1 MNGIERLQEAVKG
14 QEDAALRQTVDY
26 LISRKDM
33 EQRYLNEEKNLKG
46 MVDFIREKSKKHL
59 KNGWTYITNEVV
71 FAWAI
76 MYFSLPNELLK
87 IKENKEI
94 QKKPNKEV
102 KEKNNVIPIEKGKKV
117 IEEKK
122 KVDQLSLFG
131 GVTQWNK
138 KILMN

>member
-59 KNGWTYITNEVV
+59 KNVWTYITNEVV

-131 GVTQWNK
+131 GVTQ
-138 KILMN
+138 

>member
-1 MNGIERLQEAVKG
+1 MNGIERLQEAVKN

-94 QKKPNKEV
+94 HKKTNKEV

-131 GVTQWNK
+131 GVIQ
-138 KILMN
+138 

>member
-76 MYFSLPNELLK
+76 MYFSLPN
-87 IKENKEI
+87 
-94 QKKPNKEV
+94 KEV

-131 GVTQWNK
+131 GVTQ
-138 KILMN
+138 

>member
-94 QKKPNKEV
+94 QKNQT
-102 KEKNNVIPIEKGKKV
+102 KK
-117 IEEKK
+117 
-122 KVDQLSLFG
+122 
-131 GVTQWNK
+131 
-138 KILMN
+138 

>member
-122 KVDQLSLFG
+122 KIDQLSLFG
-131 GVTQWNK
+131 GVTQ
-138 KILMN
+138 

>member
-59 KNGWTYITNEVV
+59 KNGWAYITNEVV

-131 GVTQWNK
+131 GVTQ
-138 KILMN
+138 

>member
-1 MNGIERLQEAVKG
+1 MNGIERLQETVKG

-131 GVTQWNK
+131 GVTQ
-138 KILMN
+138 

>member
-1 MNGIERLQEAVKG
+1 M
-14 QEDAALRQTVDY
+14 
-26 LISRKDM
+26 
-33 EQRYLNEEKNLKG
+33 
-46 MVDFIREKSKKHL
+46 
-59 KNGWTYITNEVV
+59 V

-131 GVTQWNK
+131 GVTQ
-138 KILMN
+138 

>member
-1 MNGIERLQEAVKG
+1 MNGIERLQETVKG

-87 IKENKEI
+87 IKENKE
-94 QKKPNKEV
+94 
-102 KEKNNVIPIEKGKKV
+102 KNNVIPIEKGKKV

-131 GVTQWNK
+131 GVTQ
-138 KILMN
+138 

>member
-46 MVDFIREKSKKHL
+46 MVDFIRGKSKKHL

-102 KEKNNVIPIEKGKKV
+102 KQKNNVIPIEKGKKV

-131 GVTQWNK
+131 GVTQ
-138 KILMN
+138 

>member
-14 QEDAALRQTVDY
+14 QEDAALRQPVDY

-131 GVTQWNK
+131 GVTQ
-138 KILMN
+138 

>member
-1 MNGIERLQEAVKG
+1 MNGIERLKEAVKG
-14 QEDAALRQTVDY
+14 QEDVALRQTVDY
-26 LISRKDM
+26 LISRNDM
-33 EQRYLNEEKNLKG
+33 EQKYLNEEKTLKG

-131 GVTQWNK
+131 GVTQ
-138 KILMN
+138 